1 MIGQCVT
8 CENEIERTFG
18 RKFCEDCIQQRNKIK
33 FRVANQKR
41 VGRNKIQYH
50 CTVCDKPFFSIGKR
64 KHQVCNLNR
73 CQNYV
78 KNLVKKILVLQKRVE
93 ITHQKLTT
101 TENEYTTFLIRG
113 IKN

>member
-1 MIGQCVT
+1 MIGKCCT
-8 CENEIERTFG
+8 CDAQILKTFQ
-18 RKFCEDCIQQRNKIK
+18 RRYCEDCIKERNTIK

-41 VGRNKIQYH
+41 EGRSKIQYQ
-50 CTVCDKPFFSIGKR
+50 CAICDTPFFSTGKR

-93 ITHQKLTT
+93 TTHQKLAT
-101 TENEYTTFLIRG
+101 TENEYTTFLIREL
-113 IKN
+113 